1 MQRVNVLLVT
11 YNHERFIRQAVESIL
26 MQRFDGEIEIV
37 VADDQSTD
45 ATVAVIR
52 TYQQTDS
59 RVSFRYLKSS
69 RNLGITRNYERGF
82 AACTGDYTAVLEGDD
97 YWTDPCK
104 LEKQVRFLDNHRECV
119 ACSANYIVFEE
130 GSKRF
135 TPRVAQLEGWEYLTS
150 RSLIGDN
157 VIGNFST
164 CTYRT
169 SALRL
174 VPPSLFSIKAYDW
187 ALHITLGQFGLIGF
201 LREPMSVYRVH
212 AKGSWSLLTHQQK
225 LAEQLALLPLY
236 DRATGGTFH
245 AEFDELGRQLIAAGA
260 VSKTTLHRHTVKKHI
275 TLKLLTFAVNSC
287 PPFIVMLANIMIPPT
302 LIGRMKNIIRR

>member
-1 MQRVNVLLVT
+1 MPRVNVLLVT

-26 MQRFDGEIEIV
+26 MQRFDGEIEIL
-37 VADDQSTD
+37 VADDKSTD
-45 ATVAVIR
+45 ATVAIIR
-52 TYQQTDS
+52 TYQQTDA
-59 RVSFRYLKSS
+59 RFSFRYLKSP

-82 AACTGDYTAVLEGDD
+82 AACTTEYVAVLEGDD

-104 LEKQVRFLDNHRECV
+104 LDKQVRFLDAHRECV
-119 ACSANYIVFEE
+119 ACSSNYIVFEE
-130 GSKRF
+130 APKRF
-135 TPRVAQLEGWEYLTS
+135 TPRVPQLEGWEYLSS

-174 VPPSLFSIKAYDW
+174 VPPSLFTIKAYDW

-201 LREPMSVYRVH
+201 LREPMSVYRMH

-225 LAEQLALLPLY
+225 LAEQLALLPFY

-245 AEFDELGRQLIAAGA
+245 AEFEELGRQLIGAGA
-260 VSKTTLHRHTVKKHI
+260 VSTTTLRSHTVKKHI
-275 TLKLLTFAVNSC
+275 ALKLLAFAVNSC
-287 PPFIVMLANIMIPPT
+287 PPFLVMLAKITIPPA
-302 LIGRMKNIIRR
+302 LVGRMKNIIRR